1 MAFDVAGAKA
11 AGYTDAEIQS
21 FLMSMPE
28 TAEAK
33 KAGYSDAEI
42 LSHFGLGAATPAPA
56 AAPSEGMTGRRAAEV
71 AGGAVAPIAAAAAT
85 GGLVGGPVGALAAPA
100 ALGMADLATT
110 LYNVAAPRFG
120 GQPVRTPSEIARGYL
135 TPESF
140 KPKTQAEEL
149 LAAAAEGGAG
159 ALTGAG
165 AANVLAKRAAPGIAR
180 NVLAVMGERPVV
192 QAGAGAGAAAAPV
205 RAEQMGVEDPRA
217 LLATSLVGG
226 LAGARGAGAVQRGL
240 EAGSAAAQRGALSAI
255 GRPPTT
261 EALAE
266 RAGKSFETATNLGVQ
281 YDPTAYQKFTSTLE
295 SSLKG
300 YDPRFSKFADV
311 KVAVDAL
318 KDLDK
323 QPLTI
328 ESLHNAR
335 QMLGVLR
342 NDKEKDVRRL
352 AGILTDKLD
361 EFVTNDKNAN
371 VAARMSGAGKEA
383 ADALMSGI
391 KDYRMMSKSSEIER
405 LVERA
410 DLVGGSAENIE
421 SQFRILAR
429 NPARLRKFTPDEQ
442 TMIKRIAK
450 GEEGSSLVNMV
461 AKLSPTRSP
470 AVLGAEMLLGG
481 YGVSSNDPYA
491 GPAAVTAA
499 GLGLGGRAIQNAL
512 ARRAAVNV
520 AAMTRGAPTAVPFTP
535 SYGSLALPIMAQGVN
550 AMAR

>member
-11 AGYTDAEIQS
+11 AGYTDAEIQQ

-42 LSHFGLGAATPAPA
+42 LSHFGLGAPAPA
-56 AAPSEGMTGRRAAEV
+56 PVAAPSEGMTGRRAAEV
-71 AGGAVAPIAAAAAT
+71 AGGAVAPIAAAAAA

-100 ALGMADLATT
+100 ALGVADLATT

-165 AANVLAKRAAPGIAR
+165 AANVLAKRAAPRVIQ
-180 NVLAVMGERPVV
+180 NVLTTMGERPFV
-192 QAGAGAGAAAAPV
+192 QAGAGAGASAAPV

-240 EAGSAAAQRGALSAI
+240 EAGSAAVQRGALSAI

-266 RAGKSFETATNLGVQ
+266 RAGQSFERATSLGVQ
-281 YDPTAYQKFTSTLE
+281 YDPAAYQKFTGTLE

-318 KDLDK
+318 KDLDS

-361 EFVTNDKNAN
+361 EFVTNDKNAI
-371 VAARMSGAGKEA
+371 GANAKEA

-391 KDYRMMSKSSEIER
+391 KDYLMMSKSAEIER

-512 ARRAAVNV
+512 ARRAAANV

-535 SYGSLALPIMAQGVN
+535 TYGSLAFPIVTQGVN

>member
-1 MAFDVAGAKA
+1 MFDVAGAKA
-11 AGYTDAEIQS
+11 AGYTDAEIQQ
-21 FLMSMPE
+21 FLMEMPE

-33 KAGYSDAEI
+33 KAGYTDAEI
-42 LSHFGLGAATPAPA
+42 MQHFGLVK
-56 AAPSEGMTGRRAAEV
+56 PSGGMTAGRAAEV
-71 AGGAVAPIAAAAAT
+71 AGGAVAPIAAAAGA
-85 GGLVGGPVGALAAPA
+85 GALLGGPAGAALAAGG
-100 ALGMADLATT
+100 LGAADLATS
-110 LYNVAAPRFG
+110 LYNIAAPKFG
-120 GQPVRTPSEIARGYL
+120 GQPVRTPSEIVRGYI

-140 KPKTQAEEL
+140 RPRTQAEEL
-149 LAAAAEGGAG
+149 LASAAEGGAG

-165 AANVLAKRAAPGIAR
+165 AANVLAKRAAPGMMR
-180 NVLAVMGERPVV
+180 NALMTMAERPVV
-192 QAGAGAGAAAAPV
+192 QAGAGAVGAAAPV

-226 LAGARGAGAVQRGL
+226 LAGAHGAAGLQRGI
-240 EAGSAAAQRGALSAI
+240 ESAAAAGQRGAMRLV
-255 GRPPTT
+255 GKPPST
-261 EALAE
+261 EALGE
-266 RAGKSFETATNLGVQ
+266 RASKSFETATSLGVQ
-281 YDPTAYQKFTSTLE
+281 YDPAKYQTFANNVE

-318 KDLDK
+318 KDLGN

-335 QMLGVLR
+335 QMIGVLR

-371 VAARMSGAGKEA
+371 IPARMSGAGKEA

-391 KDYRMMSKSSEIER
+391 KDYRMMSKSAEIER

-421 SQFRILAR
+421 TQFRVLAR
-429 NPARLRKFTPDEQ
+429 NPARMRKFTPDEQ
-442 TMIKRIAK
+442 SMIKRIAK

-499 GLGLGGRAIQNAL
+499 GLGLGGRALQNAM
-512 ARRAAVNV
+512 ARRAAANV
-520 AAMTRGAPTAVPFTP
+520 AAMTRGAPTAVPFSVQYAP
-535 SYGSLALPIMAQGVN
+535 LAMPLATQGVN

>member
-1 MAFDVAGAKA
+1 MFDVAGAKA
-11 AGYTDAEIQS
+11 AGYTDAEIQQ
-21 FLMSMPE
+21 FFMEMPE

-42 LSHFGLGAATPAPA
+42 MQHFGLA
-56 AAPSEGMTGRRAAEV
+56 AAPAKPAGGMTLGRAAEV
-71 AGGAVAPIAAAAAT
+71 SGGAAAPIAAAAGA
-85 GGLVGGPVGALAAPA
+85 GALLGGPAGAALAAGG
-100 ALGMADLATT
+100 LGAADLATT

-120 GQPVRTPSEIARGYL
+120 GQPVRTPSEIVRGYL

-140 KPKTQAEEL
+140 KPRTQAEEL
-149 LAAAAEGGAG
+149 LASAVEGGAG

-165 AANVLAKRAAPGIAR
+165 AANVLAKRAAPGMMR
-180 NVLAVMGERPVV
+180 NALATMAERPAV
-192 QAGAGAGAAAAPV
+192 QAGAGAVGAAAPV

-226 LAGARGAGAVQRGL
+226 LAGAHGAAGLQRGL
-240 EAGSAAAQRGALSAI
+240 ESGIAAGQRGAMRLV
-255 GRPPTT
+255 GKPPST
-261 EALAE
+261 EALGE
-266 RAGKSFETATNLGVQ
+266 RASQAFEKATSMGVQ
-281 YDPTAYQKFTSTLE
+281 YDPAKYQTFASNIE

-300 YDPRFSKFADV
+300 YDPRFSKFSDV

-335 QMLGVLR
+335 QMIGVLR

-361 EFVTNDKNAN
+361 EFVTNDKNAI
-371 VAARMSGAGKEA
+371 GAGAKEA

-405 LVERA
+405 LIERA

-421 SQFRILAR
+421 TQFRSLAR

-442 TMIKRIAK
+442 SMIKRIAK
-450 GEEGSSLVNMV
+450 GEEGSSLVNLV
-461 AKLSPTRSP
+461 SQLSPTRNP
-470 AVLGAEMLLGG
+470 AVMAAEMLVGG
-481 YGVSSNDPYA
+481 YGLSSQDPYA

-499 GLGLGGRAIQNAL
+499 GAGLMGRAVRNAL
-512 ARRAAVNV
+512 AKRAAGNV
-520 AAMTRGAPTAVPFTP
+520 AAMTRGAPTAVPFSVQYAP
-535 SYGSLALPIMAQGVN
+535 LAMPLATQGVN

>member
-11 AGYTDAEIQS
+11 AGYTDAEIQE

-33 KAGYSDAEI
+33 KAGYSDTEI
-42 LSHFGLGAATPAPA
+42 LSHFGLAPAPA
-56 AAPSEGMTGRRAAEV
+56 PTAAPSEGMTGRRAAEV
-71 AGGAVAPIAAAAAT
+71 AGGAVAPIAAAAAA

-100 ALGMADLATT
+100 ALGVADLATT

-140 KPKTQAEEL
+140 QPRTQAEQL

-159 ALTGAG
+159 ALTGGG
-165 AANVLAKRAAPGIAR
+165 AANVLAKRAAPGLVR
-180 NVLAVMGERPVV
+180 NVLATMGERPFV

-226 LAGARGAGAVQRGL
+226 LAGARGAGALQRGV
-240 EAGSAAAQRGALSAI
+240 ESAAAGAQRGAMSLI
-255 GRPPTT
+255 GKPPTT
-261 EALAE
+261 EALGE
-266 RAGKSFETATNLGVQ
+266 RAARSFETATNLGVQ
-281 YDPTAYQKFTSTLE
+281 YDTKAYQKFASDLE
-295 SSLKG
+295 SGLKG

-352 AGILTDKLD
+352 AGVLTDKLD

-371 VAARMSGAGKEA
+371 IPSRVYGQAKEA

-391 KDYRMMSKSSEIER
+391 KDYRMMSKSAEIER

-429 NPARLRKFTPDEQ
+429 NSARLRKFTPDEQ

-512 ARRAAVNV
+512 ARRAAANV

-535 SYGSLALPIMAQGVN
+535 TYGSLAFPIATQGVN

>member
-1 MAFDVAGAKA
+1 MDVRLPDGTVVKNVPDDI
-11 AGYTDAEIQS
+11 TQED
-21 FLMSMPE
+21 LMERVGMM
-28 TAEAK
+28 TQ
-33 KAGYSDAEI
+33 
-42 LSHFGLGAATPAPA
+42 
-56 AAPSEGMTGRRAAEV
+56 PSEGLTAGRAAEV
-71 AGGAVAPIAAAAAT
+71 AGGAVAPIAAAAGL

-100 ALGMADLATT
+100 ALGVADLATT

-140 KPKTQAEEL
+140 QPRTQAEQL

-159 ALTGAG
+159 ALTGGG
-165 AANVLAKRAAPGIAR
+165 AANVLAKRAAPGLVR
-180 NVLAVMGERPVV
+180 NVLATMGERPFV
-192 QAGAGAGAAAAPV
+192 QTGAGAGAAAAPV

-226 LAGARGAGAVQRGL
+226 LAGARGAGALQRGV
-240 EAGSAAAQRGALSAI
+240 ESGAAAAQRGAMSLV
-255 GRPPTT
+255 GKPPTT
-261 EALAE
+261 EALGE
-266 RAGKSFETATNLGVQ
+266 RAAQSFERATTLGVQ
-281 YDPTAYQKFTSTLE
+281 YDPAAYQSFASNLE
-295 SSLKG
+295 SGLKG
-300 YDPRFSKFADV
+300 YDPDFSKFADV
-311 KVAVDAL
+311 KVAINKL
-318 KDLDK
+318 KDLDS

-328 ESLHNAR
+328 ERLHNAR

-342 NDKEKDVRRL
+342 DDKEKDVRRL

-361 EFVTNDKNAN
+361 QFVTNDKNA
-371 VAARMSGAGKEA
+371 VGANAKEA

-391 KDYRMMSKSSEIER
+391 KDYRMMSKSAEIER

-421 SQFRILAR
+421 TQFRVLAR

-450 GEEGSSLVNMV
+450 GEEGSTLVNMV

-512 ARRAAVNV
+512 ARRAAANV

-535 SYGSLALPIMAQGVN
+535 SYGSLALPIMSQGVN

>member
-11 AGYTDAEIQS
+11 AGYSDAEIRA
-21 FLMSMPE
+21 FLLSMPE

-33 KAGYSDAEI
+33 KAGYSDAEV
-42 LSHFGLGAATPAPA
+42 LSHFGLGATPTKEPTK
-56 AAPSEGMTGRRAAEV
+56 PSEGMTMGRAAEV
-71 AGGAVAPIAAAAAT
+71 AGGAVAPIAAAAAA

-120 GQPVRTPSEIARGYL
+120 GQPVRTPSEVARGYL

-159 ALTGAG
+159 ALTGGG
-165 AANVLAKRAAPGIAR
+165 AANVLAKRAAPGLMR
-180 NVLAVMGERPVV
+180 NALTVMGERPLV

-205 RAEQMGVEDPRA
+205 RAEQMGVDDPRA

-226 LAGARGAGAVQRGL
+226 LAGARGAGALQRGV
-240 EAGSAAAQRGALSAI
+240 ESAAAGAQRGAMSLV
-255 GRPPTT
+255 GKPPTT

-266 RAGKSFETATNLGVQ
+266 RAAQSFERATSLGVE
-281 YDPTAYQKFTSTLE
+281 YDPTAYQKFSSGLE
-295 SSLKG
+295 ASLKG

-318 KDLDK
+318 KDLDS

-342 NDKEKDVRRL
+342 GDKEKDVRRL

-361 EFVTNDKNAN
+361 EFVTNDKNAIGAN
-371 VAARMSGAGKEA
+371 AREA

-391 KDYRMMSKSSEIER
+391 KDYRMMSKSAEIER

-470 AVLGAEMLLGG
+470 TVLGAEMLLGG

-512 ARRAAVNV
+512 ARRAAGNV

>member
-1 MAFDVAGAKA
+1 MPIDPTKVKWDDAGAIDPNKVDWST
-11 AGYTDAEIQS
+11 GG
-21 FLMSMPE
+21 MS
-28 TAEAK
+28 
-33 KAGYSDAEI
+33 
-42 LSHFGLGAATPAPA
+42 LG
-56 AAPSEGMTGRRAAEV
+56 RAAEV
-71 AGGAVAPIAAAAAT
+71 AGGAVAPMTAAAGAGA
-85 GGLVGGPVGALAAPA
+85 LLGGPAGAALAAGG
-100 ALGMADLATT
+100 LGAADLATT
-110 LYNVAAPRFG
+110 LYNIAAPKFG
-120 GQPVRTPSEIARGYL
+120 GQPVRTPSEIVRGYI

-140 KPKTQAEEL
+140 RPRTQVEEL
-149 LAAAAEGGAG
+149 LASAAEGGAG

-165 AANVLAKRAAPGIAR
+165 AANVLAKRAAPGMMR
-180 NVLAVMGERPVV
+180 NVLATMAERPAV

-226 LAGARGAGAVQRGL
+226 LAGAHGAAGLQRGI
-240 EAGSAAAQRGALSAI
+240 ESAAAAGQRGAMRLV
-255 GRPPTT
+255 GKPPST
-261 EALAE
+261 EALGE
-266 RAGKSFETATNLGVQ
+266 RASQAFETATSLGVQ
-281 YDPTAYQKFTSTLE
+281 YDPAKYQTFANNVE

-318 KDLDK
+318 KDLGN

-335 QMLGVLR
+335 QMIGVLR

-361 EFVTNDKNAN
+361 EFVTNDKNAI
-371 VAARMSGAGKEA
+371 GAGAKEA

-391 KDYRMMSKSSEIER
+391 KDYRMMSKSAEIER

-421 SQFRILAR
+421 TQFRVLAR
-429 NPARLRKFTPDEQ
+429 NPARMRKFTPDEQ
-442 TMIKRIAK
+442 SMIKRIAK

-499 GLGLGGRAIQNAL
+499 GLGLGGRALQNAM
-512 ARRAAVNV
+512 ARRAAANV
-520 AAMTRGAPTAVPFTP
+520 AAMTRGAPTAVPFSVQYAP
-535 SYGSLALPIMAQGVN
+535 LAMPLATQGVN

>member
-1 MAFDVAGAKA
+1 MFDVAGAKA
-11 AGYTDAEIQS
+11 AGYTDAEIQQ
-21 FLMSMPE
+21 FLMEMPE

-42 LSHFGLGAATPAPA
+42 MQHFGLA
-56 AAPSEGMTGRRAAEV
+56 AAPAKPAGGMTLGRAAEV
-71 AGGAVAPIAAAAAT
+71 SGGAAAPIAAAAGA
-85 GGLVGGPVGALAAPA
+85 GALLGGPAGAALAAGG
-100 ALGMADLATT
+100 LGAADLATT

-120 GQPVRTPSEIARGYL
+120 GQPVRTPSEIVRGYL

-140 KPKTQAEEL
+140 KPRTQAEEL
-149 LAAAAEGGAG
+149 LASAVEGGAG

-165 AANVLAKRAAPGIAR
+165 AANVLAKRAAPGMMR
-180 NVLAVMGERPVV
+180 NALATMAERPAV
-192 QAGAGAGAAAAPV
+192 QAGAGAVGAAAPV

-226 LAGARGAGAVQRGL
+226 LAGAHGAAGLQRGL
-240 EAGSAAAQRGALSAI
+240 ESGVAAGQRGAMRLV
-255 GRPPTT
+255 GKPPST
-261 EALAE
+261 EALGE
-266 RAGKSFETATNLGVQ
+266 RASQAFEKATSMGVQ
-281 YDPTAYQKFTSTLE
+281 YDPAKYQTFASNIE

-300 YDPRFSKFADV
+300 YDPRFSKFSDV

-335 QMLGVLR
+335 QMIGVLR

-361 EFVTNDKNAN
+361 EFVTNDKNAI
-371 VAARMSGAGKEA
+371 GAGAKEA

-405 LVERA
+405 LIERA

-421 SQFRILAR
+421 TQFRSLAR

-442 TMIKRIAK
+442 SMIKRIAK
-450 GEEGSSLVNMV
+450 GEEGSSLVNLV
-461 AKLSPTRSP
+461 SQLSPTRNP
-470 AVLGAEMLLGG
+470 AVMAAEMLVGG
-481 YGVSSNDPYA
+481 YGLSSQDPYA

-499 GLGLGGRAIQNAL
+499 GAGLMGRAVRNAL
-512 ARRAAVNV
+512 AKRAASNV
-520 AAMTRGAPTAVPFTP
+520 AAMTRGAPTAVPFSVQYAP
-535 SYGSLALPIMAQGVN
+535 LAMPLATQGVN